1 MQRSDEKPLDRC
13 SPDEW
18 VLVRDSALHHG
29 LQHES
34 ETRWCGNNR
43 SSAYAPSVHIV
54 LVLVLVPLTMA
65 HSMCDVDKV
74 LPEFAGHTTR
84 CALWKTWH

>member
-1 MQRSDEKPLDRC
+1 
-13 SPDEW
+13 
-18 VLVRDSALHHG
+18 
-29 LQHES
+29 
-34 ETRWCGNNR
+34 
-43 SSAYAPSVHIV
+43 VHIV